1 MAVKR
6 KPGKPKSWP
15 VVMAEALILPEHLT
29 VVQGLQLIVANCLA
43 QIRGNQAGVIHGNNP
58 ESVHQMRVGL
68 RRLNSALGLFRKPA
82 ACPPELLAELAWIRR
97 ELGAVRDWDVLVEET
112 LVEIPSAELGPDGL
126 LPLRQ
131 AAAAMARKNRLR
143 ARKAVMSSRYRQCLL
158 NLEKW
163 IADLD
168 QDGSDAL
175 AAPLSAFS
183 REVLA
188 ERQDTL
194 HRRGEKLIKANPE
207 RRHRARIAAK
217 KMRYATDFFR
227 SWHPSREVSTYL
239 KALAALQ
246 DALGWLNDVAVAQE
260 LLAQLSG
267 EQPELSY
274 SAGFVQG
281 YLAAASRR
289 KIRQLGRLWER
300 VQRLPVPG

>member
-6 KPGKPKSWP
+6 KPGKLKSWP
-15 VVMAEALILPEHLT
+15 VVMAQALILPEDIT
-29 VVQGLQLIVANCLA
+29 VRQGLQIIVANCLA

-97 ELGAVRDWDVLVEET
+97 ELGAVRDWDVLAGET
-112 LVEIPSAELGPDGL
+112 LIRIPSPKPDADGL

-131 AAAAMARKNRLR
+131 AAAAMARKNRLQ
-143 ARKAVMSSRYRQCLL
+143 ARRAVMSSRYRQCLL

-163 IADLD
+163 VVGLD
-168 QDGSDAL
+168 EDASDAL

-194 HRRGEKLIKANPE
+194 HRRGKKLSKANPE

-227 SWHPSREVSTYL
+227 SWHPSKEANAYL
-239 KALAALQ
+239 KTLAALQ

-260 LLAQLSG
+260 LLAQLAS
-267 EQPELSY
+267 EQTGLSY
-274 SAGFVQG
+274 SAGFAQG
-281 YLAAASRR
+281 YLEAASRR
-289 KIRQLGRLWER
+289 KIRRLGRLWER